1 LIHFYKRR
9 MSGGGADSEKAML
22 VEEEHEDMS
31 SDEEEGANDAA
42 KAGAAALLKD
52 PAILAALHG
61 KLGSMVGQSSGYIQS
76 LPPPVKRRIKSLKK
90 IQLEATKIEAKFYEE
105 VHELECKYHDLY
117 TPLYQKRTQI
127 TKGDYEPTEEECDF
141 PSDSEDEEAEL
152 SEEVKDKAKI
162 EDEKKAEVKED
173 KAEDPKGIPCF
184 WLTIFKNVEM
194 LAEMVQEADE
204 PLLEL
209 LEDVTTTVTRG
220 SEEGDAKMG
229 FAIHFHFRK
238 NDYFLNPV
246 LTKEYEMKCEPMEDE
261 PFSFEGPEIYK
272 CKGCTI
278 NWNKGKNLT
287 VKQVK
292 KKQKHKNKGSV
303 RTITKQVKA
312 DSFFNFFDPPS
323 VPDDPKAEVDEE
335 TQAILTADFEIGHY
349 IRERIVPRAVLYF
362 TGEALEEDSDFE
374 EEESDDEND
383 DDDDG
388 SGSDA
393 DPDFDPK
400 TAKNPECKQQ

>member
-1 LIHFYKRR
+1 
-9 MSGGGADSEKAML
+9 MGDSEKAML

-31 SDEEEGANDAA
+31 SDEEEAAGNDAA

-52 PAILAALHG
+52 PAVLAALQG
-61 KLGSMVGQSSGYIQS
+61 KLGSIVGQSSGYIQS
-76 LPPPVKRRIKSLKK
+76 LPAPVKRRIKSLKK
-90 IQLEATKIEAKFYEE
+90 IQLAATNIEAKFYEE
-105 VHELECKYHDLY
+105 VHELECKYHEQYL
-117 TPLYQKRTQI
+117 PLYKKRSQI
-127 TKGDYEPTEEECDF
+127 TKGEYEPTEEECDF
-141 PSDSEDEEAEL
+141 PSDSEDEENEL

-162 EDEKKAEVKED
+162 EDEKKSEVKEE
-173 KAEDPKGIPCF
+173 KEEDVKGIPSF

-204 PLLEL
+204 PVLDL
-209 LEDVTTTVTRG
+209 LEDVTTTLTK
-220 SEEGDAKMG
+220 EPPMG
-229 FAIHFHFRK
+229 FTLHFHFK
-238 NDYFLNPV
+238 ENDYFTNTV
-246 LTKEYEMKCEPMEDE
+246 LTKEYEMKCEPMEDD
-261 PFSFEGPEIYK
+261 PFSFEGPEIFK

-278 NWNKGKNLT
+278 NWKKGKNLT

-312 DSFFNFFDPPS
+312 DSFFNFFDPPT

-335 TQAILTADFEIGHY
+335 TQAILTVDFEIGHY

-374 EEESDDEND
+374 EEESED
-383 DDDDG
+383 DDDDEDG
-388 SGSDA
+388 SGSDV

-400 TAKNPECKQQ
+400 AAKNPECKQQ